1 MNETWYG
8 EGLRFECTRCGDC
21 CRGEPGFVWVNVE
34 EASEIARFLGVGF
47 GEFERM
53 FLRRS
58 GRRMSLVEKE
68 NGDCIFWTQEVG
80 CKVYEVRPLQCRTFP
95 FWRSNLADRK
105 AWNRAARRCPGMDR
119 GRLYSAGEIEDTL
132 KRQRW

>member
-1 MNETWYG
+1 MAHCG
-8 EGLRFECTRCGDC
+8 DGRCGDC
-21 CRGEPGFVWVNVE
+21 CRGEPGFVWVSVE

-47 GEFERM
+47 GEFERT

-58 GRRMSLVEKE
+58 GQRMSLVEKE
-68 NGDCIFWTQEVG
+68 NGDCIFWAEEVG

-95 FWRSNLADRK
+95 FWRSNLASRE

-119 GRLYSAGEIEDTL
+119 GRLYSAGEVEDTL
-132 KRQRW
+132 ERERW